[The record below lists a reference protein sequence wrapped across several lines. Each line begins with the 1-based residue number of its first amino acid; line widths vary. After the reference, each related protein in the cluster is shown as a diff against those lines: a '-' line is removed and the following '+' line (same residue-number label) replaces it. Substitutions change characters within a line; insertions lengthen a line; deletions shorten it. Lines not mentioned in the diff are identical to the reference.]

1 MTKASILA
9 PFPLGEG
16 GGRGFR
22 IACKH
27 RSTNLPPTDHTHHFR
42 QWIGRTLS
50 RHEREVINT
59 LERSRRRTTI
69 KVHIID
75 KPGTDS
81 KPILVEYMRYLQ
93 ELYPYRTGAILD
105 KTKKSAC
112 AIARTMPRRTL
123 FSSVQRPNYLRG
135 ANYDIC
141 MIFNPPP
148 NKIAELIRTTSPPI
162 CDNRPGCALIILS
175 TPPPEAPLGACKRQR
190 RKRYKP
196 PELPDFYRQQL
207 TDHHYRP
214 GPQLEYIAVVEIN
227 LDTGAPPPNPT
238 PFPLGEGRGEALIAS

>member
-1 MTKASILA
+1 MTNTSILA

-16 GGRGFR
+16 EGRGFR

-27 RSTNLPPTDHTHHFR
+27 RSTNLSPTDHTHHFR

-50 RHEREVINT
+50 HHEREVINT
-59 LERSRRRTTI
+59 LERSRRCTTI
-69 KVHIID
+69 KVHITD
-75 KPGTDS
+75 NPGTDS

-93 ELYPYRTGAILD
+93 QLYPYRTGAILD

-148 NKIAELIRTTSPPI
+148 NKISELIRTTSPPI

-175 TPPPEAPLGACKRQR
+175 TPPQAPPGSR
-190 RKRYKP
+190 RKRFKP
-196 PELPDFYRQQL
+196 PELPDIYRQQL

-214 GPQLEYIAVVEIN
+214 GPQLHYIAVVEIN
-227 LDTGAPPPNPT
+227 LDTGTPPPNPT
-238 PFPLGEGRGEALIAS
+238 PFPLGEGRGEAPIAS

>member
-1 MTKASILA
+1 
-9 PFPLGEG
+9 
-16 GGRGFR
+16 
-22 IACKH
+22 
-27 RSTNLPPTDHTHHFR
+27 
-42 QWIGRTLS
+42 
-50 RHEREVINT
+50 VINT

-75 KPGTDS
+75 KPGTNS

-105 KTKKSAC
+105 KTKKSASS
-112 AIARTMPRRTL
+112 IARTMPRRTL

-148 NKIAELIRTTSPPI
+148 NKISELIRTTGPPI

-175 TPPPEAPLGACKRQR
+175 TPDIGSR
-190 RKRYKP
+190 RKRFKP
-196 PELPDFYRQQL
+196 PELPDFYHQQL
-207 TDHHYRP
+207 TDHRYRP
-214 GPQLEYIAVVEIN
+214 GPQLHYIAVVEIN
-227 LDTGAPPPNPT
+227 LDTGSPPPNPT
-238 PFPLGEGRGEALIAS
+238 PFPLGEGWGEALIAS

>member
-1 MTKASILA
+1 MSKASILA
-9 PFPLGEG
+9 PSLLGEG
-16 GGRGFR
+16 GGRGR
-22 IACKH
+22 SIACKH
-27 RSTNLPPTDHTHHFR
+27 RSTNLPQTDHTHHFR
-42 QWIGRTLS
+42 QWIGRTLTK
-50 RHEREVINT
+50 HEREVINT

-75 KPGTDS
+75 KPGADS

-112 AIARTMPRRTL
+112 DIARTMPRRTL

-141 MIFNPPP
+141 IIFNPPP
-148 NKIAELIRTTSPPI
+148 NKISELIRTTGPPI

-175 TPPPEAPLGACKRQR
+175 TPPPDIGKRQR
-190 RKRYKP
+190 SRKYKP

-227 LDTGAPPPNPT
+227 LDTGAPSNPANNLLFT
-238 PFPLGEGRGEALIAS
+238 PYSLLSERKL

>member
-1 MTKASILA
+1 MTKASFLA
-9 PFPLGEG
+9 PFPSGEG

-112 AIARTMPRRTL
+112 DIARTMPRRTL
-123 FSSVQRPNYLRG
+123 FSSVQRQNYLRG

-141 MIFNPPP
+141 VIFNPPP
-148 NKIAELIRTTSPPI
+148 NKISELIRTTSPPI

-175 TPPPEAPLGACKRQR
+175 TPPPEAPPGACKRQR
-190 RKRYKP
+190 SRKYKP

-207 TDHHYRP
+207 TDRHYRP
-214 GPQLEYIAVVEIN
+214 GPQLHYIAVVEIN
-227 LDTGAPPPNPT
+227 LDTAEPPPNPT
-238 PFPLGEGRGEALIAS
+238 PFPSGEGWGEAPIAS

>member
-1 MTKASILA
+1 MSKAYILS
-9 PFPLGEG
+9 PFPSGEG

-27 RSTNLPPTDHTHHFR
+27 RSTILPPTDHTHRFR
-42 QWIGRTLS
+42 QWIGRTLTK
-50 RHEREVINT
+50 HEREVINT

-112 AIARTMPRRTL
+112 DIARSMPRRTL

-148 NKIAELIRTTSPPI
+148 NKISDLIRTTSPPI

-175 TPPPEAPLGACKRQR
+175 TPPPEAPPGACKRQR

-196 PELPDFYRQQL
+196 PELSDFYRQQL

-227 LDTGAPPPNPT
+227 LDTGSPPPNPA
-238 PFPLGEGRGEALIAS
+238 PFPLGEGWGEALIAS